1 LYHRKCSRRIYRS
14 RRYPCPDVDPI
25 GERFRFLGE
34 LSQDGDGLFEQRDSF
49 LVGRVCGSALARVA
63 QIPKRPVAKLTPER
77 VVRQSLD
84 VLIKTPGVHPLD
96 GVDQHG
102 MEGAPPIAGG
112 GVVTPSAAQPA
123 PATVQQILSQPLAD
137 LPGREVRISIVERG
151 PGTASAPHRH
161 PGHHTFGYVVE
172 GTYEFAIDR
181 QAPRLLKAGDTFY
194 EPPGAVH
201 STSRNPSADQRVKIL
216 VFMVADQKNP
226 TTVPE

>member
-1 LYHRKCSRRIYRS
+1 MLRTMRGSVASY
-14 RRYPCPDVDPI
+14 
-25 GERFRFLGE
+25 L
-34 LSQDGDGLFEQRDSF
+34 
-49 LVGRVCGSALARVA
+49 LVAAAAAGSSALATW
-63 QIPKRPVAKLTPER
+63 L
-77 VVRQSLD
+77 
-84 VLIKTPGVHPLD
+84 
-96 GVDQHG
+96 
-102 MEGAPPIAGG
+102 GG

-137 LPGREVRISIVERG
+137 LPGREVRISIVERA

-181 QAPRLLKAGDTFY
+181 QTPRLLKAGDTFY